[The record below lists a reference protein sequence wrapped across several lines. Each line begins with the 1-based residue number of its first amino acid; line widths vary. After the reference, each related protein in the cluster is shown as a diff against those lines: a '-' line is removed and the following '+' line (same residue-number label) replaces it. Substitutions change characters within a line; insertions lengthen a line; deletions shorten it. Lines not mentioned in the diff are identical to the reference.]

1 MTKLGLIGDIHAEDV
16 RLETALRLFRAE
28 GVDQTLFVGDVVD
41 GEGDVDR
48 CCALLADAGALGV
61 RGNHDRWLLEGTM
74 RSLPHAHA
82 RDLLAPRS
90 VALLES
96 LPVVREIQTA
106 RGALLLCHGVGEND
120 MQRLGPDD
128 EGYALET
135 NDALT
140 ALIRS
145 GRYAVAVGG
154 HTHARMVRR
163 FGALVFVNAG
173 TLAPESDPCCAVLDI
188 AAARVGFFEL
198 EEPTVAR
205 ASGNVA
211 LLLG

>member
-1 MTKLGLIGDIHAEDV
+1 MTKLGLLGDIHAEDA
-16 RLETALRLFRAE
+16 RLDTALRLFRAE
-28 GVDQTLFVGDVVD
+28 GVDQSLFVGDVVD

-48 CCALLADAGALGV
+48 CCALLAEAGAIGV
-61 RGNHDRWLLEGTM
+61 RGNHDRWLLEGKM
-74 RSLPHAHA
+74 RSLPHAHTREA
-82 RDLLAPRS
+82 LSPAS
-90 VALLES
+90 IALLES
-96 LPVVREIQTA
+96 LPVVREIETA
-106 RGALLLCHGVGEND
+106 RGVLLLCHGVGEDD

-140 ALIRS
+140 ALVRS
-145 GRYAVAVGG
+145 DRYALAVGG

-173 TLAPESDPCCAVLDI
+173 TLAPASDPCCAILDV
-188 AAARVGFFEL
+188 ASSRVRFFDL
-198 EEPTVAR
+198 EDPSVAR
-205 ASGNVA
+205 ASEDVA